1 MKKHLFVPAAL
12 IAISTVSFN
21 AQADAKG
28 KIDAKAEFEKHC
40 ASCHPNGGN
49 IVNASKTIGKMA
61 LEANGI
67 KGAKD
72 IMAKMRNPGPG
83 MTRFEKKEISDREA
97 KAIAEYI
104 LKTFK

>member
-1 MKKHLFVPAAL
+1 MKKHLIVPAVL
-12 IAISTVSFN
+12 VAISAVSFN
-21 AQADAKG
+21 AQADAKV

-40 ASCHPNGGN
+40 ASCHPKGGN
-49 IVNASKTIGKMA
+49 IVNASKTIGKIA

-72 IMAKMRNPGPG
+72 IVAKMRNPGPG

-104 LKTFK
+104 LSTFK